1 MVQLSTSPEPQ
12 RPVPPVPP
20 FRGSATRVLLA
31 FAAFLPLTACA
42 TKADVRD
49 LQDSILELHAQ
60 QNALLRELQRDQDA
74 MADSLKLVTR
84 GLQDFRG
91 ETLRRVTNMEDHLLR
106 IQELT
111 GLSQQ
116 QLSTLR
122 DELDRDRA
130 QSTLGAGGGPGGF
143 QFQDAP
149 AGVAEDVYFAA
160 LAQFQRGGLTTARMG
175 FEDVVANYPNDP
187 LAPEARYLLA
197 DILVQ
202 EGQVA
207 QAIQTFLEIPEFH
220 PTAPRVPDALYR
232 AAMLHVEEG
241 DRSAARPL
249 LERVVN
255 TWPDS
260 GAADLAREAILDLD

>member
-1 MVQLSTSPEPQ
+1 MVQLSTSPDPHKPILPA
-12 RPVPPVPP
+12 PV
-20 FRGSATRVLLA
+20 FRGPATRFLVAVVAL
-31 FAAFLPLTACA
+31 LPLAACA

-74 MADSLKLVTR
+74 MVDSLQLVTR

-130 QSTLGAGGGPGGF
+130 LSTLGPGGGPGGF

-149 AGVAEDVYFAA
+149 PGVAEDVYFAA

-175 FEDVVANYPNDP
+175 FEDVVENYPNDP

-202 EGQVA
+202 EGQVD
-207 QAIQTFLEIPEFH
+207 QAIAAFLAIPEFH
-220 PTAPRVPDALYR
+220 PAAPRVPDALYR
-232 AAMLHVEEG
+232 AAMLHVQEG

-249 LERVVN
+249 LERIVN

-260 GAADLAREAILDLD
+260 GAADLAREALQELG

>member
-1 MVQLSTSPEPQ
+1 MVQLSTSPEPHGAIP
-12 RPVPPVPP
+12 RVLT
-20 FRGSATRVLLA
+20 FRGPSTRLLIA
-31 FAAFLPLTACA
+31 LVALFPLAGCA

-74 MADSLKLVTR
+74 MADSLQLVTR
-84 GLQDFRG
+84 GMLDFRG

-130 QSTLGAGGGPGGF
+130 LSTLGTGGGPGGF

-175 FEDVVANYPNDP
+175 FEDVVENYPNDP

-207 QAIQTFLEIPEFH
+207 PAIAAFLAIPEFH
-220 PTAPRVPDALYR
+220 PAAPRVPDALYR
-232 AAMLHVEEG
+232 AAMLHVQEG
-241 DRSAARPL
+241 DRAAARPL

-260 GAADLAREAILDLD
+260 GAADLAREAILALD

>member
-1 MVQLSTSPEPQ
+1 MVQLSTSPETR

-74 MADSLKLVTR
+74 MADSLQLVTR

-130 QSTLGAGGGPGGF
+130 QSTLGAGGF
-143 QFQDAP
+143 QFQEAP

-202 EGQVA
+202 QGQVEE
-207 QAIQTFLEIPEFH
+207 AIRAFLEIPEFH
-220 PTAPRVPDALYR
+220 PSAPRVPDALYR
-232 AAMLHVEEG
+232 AAMLHVQEG